1 MYATMFLLNIFMLVV
16 LLILIYALPKRF
28 IQFETLSRFRRIAH
42 TFSSPKISILTVFIL
57 SFTLAAVISSY
68 KKPLPRIHDEFSYLL
83 ASDTFSQGRLTNPT
97 HPFWK
102 HFETVHIFHQPTY
115 ASKYPPGQGLFLA
128 AGQIVTGYPIAGVW
142 LSIALACAAICWML
156 HAWVPPPWALLG
168 GIMAAL
174 HPQIVFWGQNYWG
187 GAVALLGG
195 ALLFG
200 ALRRIIKQPQVGTAL
215 VFATGLFFLAISRPL
230 EGFLTAVSA
239 TILLMNW
246 MVRQKQFPGIVL
258 FRSVLLPLSFAS
270 CLIVASLAFYNY
282 NVTGGITRFPY
293 QVHEEQYS
301 PTPLFLWG
309 SPRTNLKPYNP
320 HLQNVHFGWSLD
332 NYKIQQTPKG
342 YVKTFIKKV
351 LLLYIHIF
359 VFPLGIL
366 LLMLPWIVRDRWGR
380 PAVIIVILISFF
392 DIFSATFFMAHY
404 LAPIVPLIFY
414 VLIQGLRHL
423 RASRWNDRRRGPLF
437 VAGLCLLFIIAS
449 TIKIALYTW
458 NPNSPERYHLA
469 LQRSKT
475 IEKLNQ
481 IPKKDLI
488 FVKYSPMHNP
498 HVEWV
503 FNRADIDSAEVVW
516 AHDLGIKENEK
527 LIKYFAERKVWLMDA
542 STDPIKLGPMKKQT
556 QKNEDR

>member
-1 MYATMFLLNIFMLVV
+1 MYATMFVLNIFMLVV
-16 LLILIYALPKRF
+16 LMILINVLPKRF
-28 IQFETLSRFRRIAH
+28 IQFKILSRFRRIAH

-57 SFTLAAVISSY
+57 SFSLSVGISSY
-68 KKPLPRIHDEFSYLL
+68 KKPLPRVHDEFSYLL

-128 AGQIVTGYPIAGVW
+128 AGQVVTGYPIAGVW

-156 HAWVPPPWALLG
+156 HAWVPPQWALLG
-168 GIMAAL
+168 GLMAAI
-174 HPQIVFWGQNYWG
+174 HPLIVFWGQMYWG

-200 ALRRIIKQPQVGTAL
+200 ALRRIIKRPHAGTAL
-215 VFATGLFFLAISRPL
+215 VFAAGLFFLAISRPL

-239 TILLMNW
+239 AILLIIW
-246 MVRQKQFPGIVL
+246 MVRQNQFSGIRL
-258 FRSVLLPLSFAS
+258 FRSVLLPLGIAS
-270 CLIVASLAFYNY
+270 CFIVASLAFYNY
-282 NVTGGITRFPY
+282 NVTGSVSRFPY

-301 PTPLFLWG
+301 PTPLFLWS
-309 SPRTNLKPYNP
+309 SPRTNLEPYNP
-320 HLQNVHFGWSLD
+320 HLQKVHFGWSLD
-332 NYKIQQTPKG
+332 NYNIQQSPRG
-342 YVKTFIKKV
+342 YMKTIINKN
-351 LLLYIHIF
+351 LLLYTHVF

-366 LLMLPWIVRDRWGR
+366 LLMLPWIVRDRWGK
-380 PAVIIVILISFF
+380 PAVIIVVSLSFF
-392 DIFSATFFMAHY
+392 NIFAATFFMAHY

-414 VLIQGLRHL
+414 ILIQGLRHW
-423 RASRWNDRRRGPLF
+423 RASRWKDRSRGPIF
-437 VAGLCLLFIIAS
+437 VAGLCLLFVIVS
-449 TIKIALYTW
+449 TIKIGLYTW
-458 NPNSPERYHLA
+458 NPNSPERYPLA

-488 FVKYSPMHNP
+488 FVKYSPNHNP
-498 HVEWV
+498 HIEWV

-516 AHDLGIKENEK
+516 AHDLGKKENEK
-527 LIKYFAERKVWLMDA
+527 LIKYFADRKVWLMD
-542 STDPIKLGPMKKQT
+542 TNTNPITLGPLKKQT
-556 QKNEDR
+556 PKNEAR